1 MWDRRYIY
9 LACVAAH
16 FWIIF
21 FASCR
26 DTFWLLTQGYSF
38 LPESLDKTWGQ
49 AQRLAASALGEHL
62 SSNNPVRQFVAAY
75 ANCAGIQSGY
85 SYFAP
90 NVPDSYKVVFELHY
104 PDGRTQLELP
114 RVASASVG
122 ARLAVLLHQ
131 IGQHPS
137 DRLRE
142 TMIKML
148 AQSVWQDHPEANS
161 MRAVFGYI
169 KLPTTVEF
177 MRGETESYRFV
188 YAYDFS
194 VESRPPGSKAP

>member
-1 MWDRRYIY
+1 MDRRYIY
-9 LACVAAH
+9 LACVVAH
-16 FWIIF
+16 FSIIF
-21 FASCR
+21 FASSR
-26 DTFWLLTQGYSF
+26 DTFWLLGQGYSF
-38 LPESLDKTWGQ
+38 LPESLDKTWGH

-62 SSNNPVRQFVAAY
+62 RVSNPLRQFVTAY

-85 SYFAP
+85 AYFAP

-104 PDGRTQLELP
+104 PDGRTELELP
-114 RVASASVG
+114 RVAAASVG

-131 IGQHPS
+131 IGQNRS

-148 AQSVWQDHPEANS
+148 AQSVWQDHPEATS
-161 MRAVFGYI
+161 IRAVFGYI

-188 YAYDFS
+188 YAYDFRRVS
-194 VESRPPGSKAP
+194 LPGESRAP